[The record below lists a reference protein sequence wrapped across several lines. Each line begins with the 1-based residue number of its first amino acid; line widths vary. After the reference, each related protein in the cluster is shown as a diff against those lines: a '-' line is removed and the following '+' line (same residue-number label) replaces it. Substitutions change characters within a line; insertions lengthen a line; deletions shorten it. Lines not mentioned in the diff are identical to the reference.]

1 MCAGKNGPGVPSCER
16 MVLNAAGRV
25 KRSKL
30 STSRRSRPK
39 VLRYHTG
46 MEVHAPHEP
55 IHSWRDFFIHIVT
68 ITIGLLIALGLE
80 AAVEALHHRHLRQET
95 RQNLRAEIQDNQ
107 RIFAKDM
114 SYLVGETAEL
124 KDDIAL
130 LQRLRARQQA
140 KPGETLH
147 FAWGWDGTSDTAWQ
161 TAKDTGALGL
171 MDIQAVQQYDGVY
184 SQQDLVDRAALE
196 LTRDMT
202 KATIPLT
209 VEPDLNALTPAQ
221 IDELIRGCAANLN
234 QIQYVQALSASV
246 LPNYRQALDK
256 L

>member
-1 MCAGKNGPGVPSCER
+1 
-16 MVLNAAGRV
+16 
-25 KRSKL
+25 
-30 STSRRSRPK
+30 
-39 VLRYHTG
+39 

-55 IHSWRDFFIHIVT
+55 IHTWRDFFIHIAT

-80 AAVEALHHRHLRQET
+80 AAVEALHHRHLREAT
-95 RQNLRAEIQDNQ
+95 RANLRAEIRGNQDT
-107 RIFAKDM
+107 FSKDM
-114 SYLVGETAEL
+114 SYLKGETREL
-124 KDDIAL
+124 KGDIAL
-130 LQRLRARQQA
+130 LQRLRGHQRAQ
-140 KPGETLH
+140 PGDELH

-171 MDIQAVQQYDGVY
+171 MDIETVQQYDAVY
-184 SQQDLVDRAALE
+184 SQQDLVDKAALE

-221 IDELIRGCAANLN
+221 IDELIRTCAANLN
-234 QIQYVQALSASV
+234 QISYVQTLSESV
-246 LPNYRQALDK
+246 LPSYKETLDK